1 MKAALRNGILGLIVL
16 SAQSVMALTT
26 AQYFGM
32 QGMIN
37 IANHTGESDSD
48 ARTMMADMNVP
59 VQSSVMGPGKAITN
73 EGKILNY
80 ICADRGAD
88 NFTCTVIIQKSP
100 HSKLSPQRIAYEVF
114 GPEAL
119 GLNEKFHPNQAD
131 GSYQFTSIDGLF
143 HVISTADHF
152 LVEYQQ

>member
-1 MKAALRNGILGLIVL
+1 MFL
-16 SAQSVMALTT
+16 SAQSVMGVTT

-37 IANHTGESDSD
+37 IANHTGQTDAD
-48 ARTMMADMNVP
+48 ARTLMADMNVP
-59 VQSSVMGPGKAITN
+59 IQGSVMGPGKAITN

-80 ICADRGAD
+80 ICADRGSG
-88 NFTCTVIIQKSP
+88 NFSCTVIIQKSP

-114 GPEAL
+114 GEQAQ
-119 GLNEKFHPNQAD
+119 GLHEKFHPNQGD

-143 HVISTADHF
+143 QVISTNDHF